1 MQYTMLGPKDVL
13 CRGTCSNYTSTFSK
27 DVRAAWQNA
36 LMWYI
41 TRNETHWTR
50 TTTILDAW
58 GSNLTSIIGTDT
70 SLLVGLEG
78 DMMVNAAEIIR
89 WEGGTTES
97 GATWTGAG
105 AFSNMVYWLLA
116 RQSIIIGQ
124 ANYGMVS
131 IKALMS
137 FAVYLD
143 DVAMVRFACLS
154 TVSMLTEPVQLRTLF
169 ICKRSLRRRLRQLRH
184 RDRPECRDW
193 P

>member
-1 MQYTMLGPKDVL
+1 MQGPKDVL
-13 CRGTCSNYTSTFSK
+13 CRGQCSNYTSTFSK
-27 DVRAAWQNA
+27 DVRAAYQNA

-41 TRNETHWTR
+41 TRNDSHWTR

-58 GSNLTSIIGTDT
+58 GSNLTSIIGVDT

-89 WEGGTTES
+89 WEGGITES
-97 GATWTGAG
+97 GKTWSGAG
-105 AFSNMVYWLLA
+105 AFANMVYWLLA
-116 RQSIIIGQ
+116 KQSINIGQ

-143 DVAMVRFACLS
+143 DVAMVS
-154 TVSMLTEPVQLRTLF
+154 TS
-169 ICKRSLRRRLRQLRH
+169 SLLHFTMR
-184 RDRPECRDW
+184 
-193 P
+193 